1 MKSKQQPFEFHPL
14 ATDTKPSVPIVEG
27 SVHAGFPCP
36 VDDAYMQQPIDLN
49 AELIKHPAAS
59 YIVRVVGD
67 SMIDEGVEEGD
78 LLVVDREMYPTE
90 QNLTICMYNGEFA
103 LKRIVQQDGKLLLM
117 SGNKKYKPI
126 EVSNPNELSIFGVVT
141 WVMKKKA

>member
-1 MKSKQQPFEFHPL
+1 MSKQPPFEFYPL
-14 ATDTKPSVPIVEG
+14 ATDTKPSVRMAEVP
-27 SVHAGFPCP
+27 VHAGFPCP

-103 LKRIVQQDGKLLLM
+103 LKRIVQQDGKVLLM

-126 EVSNPNELSIFGVVT
+126 EVSNPNDLSIFGVVT

>member
-1 MKSKQQPFEFHPL
+1 MPGKQSPFEFYPL
-14 ATDTKPSVPIVEG
+14 ATDTKPLVRMAEAP
-27 SVHAGFPCP
+27 VHAGFPIP

-49 AELIKHPAAS
+49 VELIKHPAAS
-59 YIVRVVGD
+59 YMVRVVGD

-103 LKRIVQQDGKLLLM
+103 LKRIVQQDGKLFLM